1 MKRKLLSVAILF
13 LGFTLVSRAQSSEKE
28 GAAREWIKSQEKA
41 LQIKPEHTFKLHFV
55 RKGLAG
61 ETLRFQ
67 QMLNDVP
74 VFGSEIVVNFSNEN
88 VVAFS
93 SNNYDPT
100 VQKINTNPQI
110 SAQQAIAVSNA
121 KLNSTG
127 GKITFQ
133 ECKLFVYN
141 NENSTRLAYRIS
153 TQIDTMPGDWEVFV
167 DANSSEIISLKDIAI
182 YHHSNK
188 EVNLKKRAK
197 QPKKESKIPLAFT
210 TGTAMVYDPDPL
222 SKDHVAY
229 GGNYMDNNDVTNAQ
243 LDAARTSVVLPQI
256 DLTGGV
262 YRLKSQY
269 VDIADFES
277 PNKGL
282 FTQATNAFNF
292 TRDNDAFEAVNSF
305 YHLDKSMRYINQT
318 LGVSCVPQLNGG
330 VFQFDPSGLSGADN
344 SHFLPSTDQIAFGE
358 GCVDDAEDADVILH
372 EFGHGIHDWLTGGN
386 ASSLTGLG
394 EGNGDYWAMSYSR
407 SLNQWTSAEPEYNY
421 VFSWDG
427 HNECWGGR
435 LTNVTATYPQTG
447 GANTEIHTYG
457 QIWATALMKI
467 YDIIGR
473 TKTDTA
479 FLEGLALTNNSSK
492 QPDAAKA
499 VRQAAINM
507 NYPCADIQT
516 MTDKFNAAGYNMP
529 AVALKINCPGTQT
542 VNADASNVYTVPSFA
557 SLANAISPNCSAV
570 VTQSPTIG
578 TTLAPGTYTV
588 TMTAT
593 SGTSVNCT
601 FSLVVQPT
609 LGVHD
614 VVKNNFVI
622 YPNPAT
628 NSITIKG
635 EGFENEEVE
644 IYNMLGQKVMNR
656 ALVANESVIDVSKLA
671 NGVYTIYFVNAKVSN
686 KFVKQ

>member
-1 MKRKLLSVAILF
+1 MKKQLLCVAVLLF
-13 LGFTLVSRAQSSEKE
+13 GFSFLSRAQTSDKEK
-28 GAAREWIKSQEKA
+28 AAREWIKTQEKE
-41 LQIKPEHTFKLHFV
+41 LQIKPEHSFKLRFV

-67 QMLNDVP
+67 QILNDVP
-74 VFGSEIVVNFSNEN
+74 VFESEIVVNFSNQNE
-88 VVAFS
+88 VAYS
-93 SNNYDPT
+93 SNSYDAT
-100 VQKINTNPQI
+100 VEKITTTPRI
-110 SAQQAIAVSNA
+110 SVSEAISVSNA
-121 KLNSTG
+121 NLNSAS

-141 NENSTRLAYRIS
+141 KEKPTRLAYRIT
-153 TQIDTMPGDWEVFV
+153 TQIDNKPGDWEVFV
-167 DANSSEIISLKDIAI
+167 DANSSQIISVKDIAI
-182 YHHSNK
+182 YHHANK
-188 EVNLKKRAK
+188 GVIQKKR
-197 QPKKESKIPLAFT
+197 KKESKKENKIPFAFT
-210 TGTAMVYDPDPL
+210 SATAMVYDPDPL

-229 GGNYMDNNDVTNAQ
+229 GGNYMDNNDATNAQ

-269 VDIADFES
+269 VDIADFEA

-318 LGVSCVPQLNGG
+318 LGVSCIPQLNGG

-358 GCVDDAEDADVILH
+358 GCIDDAEDADVILH
-372 EFGHGIHDWLTGGN
+372 EFGHGIHDWLTGGS

-407 SLNQWTSAEPEYNY
+407 SLNQWASTDAAYQY

-447 GANTEIHTYG
+447 GTNTEIHTYG

-467 YDIIGR
+467 YDVIGR
-473 TKTDTA
+473 TKTDKA
-479 FLEGLALTNNSSK
+479 FLEGLALTNSSSK
-492 QPDAAKA
+492 QPDAARA

-529 AVALKINCPGTQT
+529 AVALAINCPGTQIVT
-542 VNADASNVYTVPSFA
+542 AGAGNVYAVPSFA
-557 SLANAISPNCSAV
+557 SLSNAISANCSAT
-570 VTQSPTIG
+570 VTQSPAIG
-578 TTLAPGTYTV
+578 TNLAPGTYTV

-601 FSLVVQPT
+601 FSLVVQT
-609 LGVHD
+609 NLGVND
-614 VVKNNFVI
+614 VVKSNFVI

-628 NSITIKG
+628 NAITIKG

-644 IYNMLGQKVMNR
+644 IYNMLGQKVMNKS
-656 ALVANESVIDVSKLA
+656 LIANESTIDVSKFA
-671 NGVYTIYFVNAKVSN
+671 NGVYTLYFVNAKVSN